1 MHGRV
6 SEKKA
11 RDESTGATP
20 TFPVLAVVLFVGVLA
35 IFADLARGGF
45 LLSLDSHV
53 SEIWKFRGP
62 YDYPYADAVD
72 RIGQRLICLPLLVI
86 VAFYLS
92 RRIRSIRPLVIA
104 IGSTIALNGVIG
116 VLKLASG
123 RESPRTGGPELFVG
137 DNVLFPSGHTANT
150 LFVYGLIVAL
160 LVRYGSISPP
170 VRRLLWA
177 VVAGITVLMTIISVY
192 RHTHWFSDL
201 VAGAMVGA
209 AMLQLT
215 LLVDLGWSGVRR
227 WLRRLAGPTWVVVEW
242 GVGLIRRRIV
252 PPLKLEAGQPATPAR
267 GDQQPGPSEPAHSGT
282 PSSQRDAQMIHQQ
295 RPHPARSQPTHPPTH
310 PRTHVRTGGR
320 GHGTG
325 WPEPRA
331 TDDGDN
337 PQQEPGH
344 GDRPAARQHDP
355 A

>member
-11 RDESTGATP
+11 RDESTSAAP
-20 TFPVLAVVLFVGVLA
+20 TFPVLAVVLFVAVLA
-35 IFADLARGGF
+35 IFGDLARGGF
-45 LLSLDSHV
+45 LLSVDSHV
-53 SEIWKFRGP
+53 SQIWKFRGP
-62 YDYPYADAVD
+62 YEYPYADAVD
-72 RIGQRLICLPLLVI
+72 RIGQRLICLPLLVF
-86 VAFYLS
+86 VAFYLC

-160 LVRYGSISPP
+160 LVRYGNISPRA
-170 VRRLLWA
+170 RRLLWG

-192 RHTHWFSDL
+192 RHTHWLSDL
-201 VAGAMVGA
+201 IAGAMVGA

-215 LLVDLGWSGVRR
+215 LLVDQGWSDVRR

-242 GVGLIRRRIV
+242 VVGLIRPRIV
-252 PPLKLEAGQPATPAR
+252 PPLKPGASQAAAPERSEGQPDPSVPA
-267 GDQQPGPSEPAHSGT
+267 QSGT
-282 PSSQRDAQMIHQQ
+282 TSPQRDAQVVRQQ
-295 RPHPARSQPTHPPTH
+295 RPHSHRSQPTNPK
-310 PRTHVRTGGR
+310 THVGTGGR
-320 GHGTG
+320 GVGTG

-331 TDDGDN
+331 TDDGDTSR
-337 PQQEPGH
+337 PGH
-344 GDRPAARQHDP
+344 GDLPAARQRDP

>member
-11 RDESTGATP
+11 RDESTSAAP
-20 TFPVLAVVLFVGVLA
+20 TFPVLAVVLFVAVLA

-45 LLSLDSHV
+45 LLSVDSHV

-86 VAFYLS
+86 VAFYLC

-170 VRRLLWA
+170 VRRLLWSA
-177 VVAGITVLMTIISVY
+177 VAGITVLMTIISVY

-201 VAGAMVGA
+201 IAGAMVGA

-242 GVGLIRRRIV
+242 VVGLIRPRIV
-252 PPLKLEAGQPATPAR
+252 PPLKPEAAQPVASER
-267 GDQQPGPSEPAHSGT
+267 SEQQPDPSAPAHSGT
-282 PSSQRDAQMIHQQ
+282 TPSQRDAQVIHQQ
-295 RPHPARSQPTHPPTH
+295 RPHPPRSQPTHPQTH
-310 PRTHVRTGGR
+310 PRTHLRTAGR
-320 GHGTG
+320 NRGTG

-331 TDDGDN
+331 TGDGDS

-344 GDRPAARQHDP
+344 GDLPARQHDP